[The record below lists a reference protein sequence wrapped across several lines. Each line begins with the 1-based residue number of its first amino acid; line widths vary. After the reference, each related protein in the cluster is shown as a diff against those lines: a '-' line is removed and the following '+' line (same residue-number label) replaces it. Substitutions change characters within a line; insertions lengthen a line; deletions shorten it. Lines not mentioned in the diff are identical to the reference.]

1 MPQSKGPF
9 YMTTAIAY
17 TSGKP
22 HIGNTYEIVLAD
34 SIARFRRQEG
44 YDVFFQTGTDEHGQK
59 IELKAEEAGI
69 TPKEFVDNVSTEIKR
84 IWDLM
89 NTSYDKF
96 IRTTDD
102 YHEKQVQKIFKKLYD
117 QGDIYKGSY
126 EGLYCTPCESF
137 WTESQLVDGKC
148 PDCGREVK
156 PAKEEAYFFKM
167 SKYANKLIEHIN
179 THPEFIQPV
188 SRKNEMMNNFLLPG
202 LQDLCVSRTSF
213 KWGIPV
219 DFDDKHVVY
228 VWLDALTNY
237 ITGIGYD
244 ADGNSSEQYKK
255 FWPADLHLIGKDI
268 IRFHTIYWPIFLMA
282 LGEPLP
288 KQVFGHPWLLQN
300 DGKMSKS
307 KGNVIYADDLVDLF
321 GVDAVRYFV
330 LHEMPFENDGVISW
344 ELMVERMNSDLANTL
359 GNLVNRTIAMSNKYF
374 GGVVNKTGV
383 EDAAI
388 DGDLKAVVTATRDKV
403 QAKMA
408 TLHVADAITEVF
420 TLFKRCNKYI
430 DETMPWALAK
440 DEAQQDRL
448 AEVLYN
454 LVESITIGANLL
466 KSFMPETTDKI
477 FAQLYP
483 ANPEAG
489 VRDFDDLATFGLRE
503 TGLKVTETP
512 EILFARLD
520 FEKDLKEKVE
530 AIQEAQKKA
539 NGVTE
544 YPQVEVKPEI
554 TFDDFEKV
562 QFRVAKVLTCEAVKK
577 TKLLKFE
584 LQIGDEKRTI
594 VSGIQKYYKPEEL
607 IGKKLVVCTNLKPR
621 KICGIESQGMII
633 SAWDDKDNLSVL
645 TLENDIIEGAE
656 IG

>member
-126 EGLYCTPCESF
+126 EGMYCTP
-137 WTESQLVDGKC
+137 
-148 PDCGREVK
+148 CGREVK

-477 FAQLYP
+477 LAQLYP

-530 AIQEAQKKA
+530 AIQEAQKKV

-645 TLENDIIEGAE
+645 TLEKDIIEGAE